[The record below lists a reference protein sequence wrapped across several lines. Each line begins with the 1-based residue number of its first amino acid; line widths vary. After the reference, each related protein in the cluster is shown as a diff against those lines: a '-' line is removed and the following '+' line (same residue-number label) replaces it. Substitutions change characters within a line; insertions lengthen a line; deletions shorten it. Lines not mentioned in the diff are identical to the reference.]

1 MKTALIKL
9 VGVPCAH
16 GHPITYGAL
25 QNPTSKQAME
35 VALESI
41 TGVCVKEVD
50 AEDHLPNMQIRGNH
64 AYFTKVDRAK
74 TIRLVFTHW

>member
-1 MKTALIKL
+1 
-9 VGVPCAH
+9 
-16 GHPITYGAL
+16 
-25 QNPTSKQAME
+25 ME